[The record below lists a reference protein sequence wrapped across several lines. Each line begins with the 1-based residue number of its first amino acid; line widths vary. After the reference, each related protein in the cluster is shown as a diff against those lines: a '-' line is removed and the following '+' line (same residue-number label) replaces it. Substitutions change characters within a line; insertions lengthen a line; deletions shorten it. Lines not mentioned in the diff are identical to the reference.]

1 MPKAST
7 TFTTSYC
14 SNSTLP
20 KTNPVTWK
28 REQAFGMWLMLSQ
41 LHKVLFKNANAFLI
55 YIMQVA
61 VKQFSSP
68 VHQFE
73 LQSWAQFVRCVRGNM
88 PCHAQGSCPLF
99 VLTLTSSDPE
109 APRKYSLAIF
119 SNPHIHSLWLCW
131 ETHSVRAPSNLNWF
145 ISRTFVSQLQAYG
158 AVFQSPSSHELSSSL
173 TAVVQ
178 LLLYAADSQRAAIQE
193 HRVTRQTQFTGAWKH

>member
-1 MPKAST
+1 MKEGTGISNVINV
-7 TFTTSYC
+7 FTTPQGPFQKRKC
-14 SNSTLP
+14 ISNMHYASSC
-20 KTNPVTWK
+20 KTITS
-28 REQAFGMWLMLSQ
+28 L
-41 LHKVLFKNANAFLI
+41 
-55 YIMQVA
+55 
-61 VKQFSSP
+61 P

-73 LQSWAQFVRCVRGNM
+73 LQSWAQFVRFVPENM
-88 PCHAQGSCPLF
+88 WCHTQGSCPLF

-131 ETHSVRAPSNLNWF
+131 ETHSVRAPSNLNQF
-145 ISRTFVSQLQAYG
+145 IWRTFVSQLQAYG

-178 LLLYAADSQRAAIQE
+178 LLLYTADSQWAAIQE
-193 HRVTRQTQFTGAWKH
+193 HRATRQTQFTGAWKH